1 MPRIRH
7 QLPNGLSLLRLI
19 LAPVL
24 LTLAWLGQ
32 ADAFLVVLVVAFATD
47 AADGFLARRFGVTS
61 ERGARLDSYADLA
74 TWCVLV
80 PSVWLLRPDFVE
92 AELGWITLA
101 ASGLLA
107 AGVVAFI
114 RFGRLPSYHTWGAKL
129 AAISLAGA
137 LVAVLAGSP
146 AWPLQVAT
154 LVAFFS
160 QIEEIAISVVL
171 ERPRTDVRSL
181 WHAARLR

>member
-7 QLPNGLSLLRLI
+7 RLPNGLSLLRLG
-19 LAPVL
+19 LAPIL
-24 LTLAWLGQ
+24 LALAWLGQ
-32 ADAFLVVLVVAFATD
+32 ADAFLVLLITAFATD
-47 AADGFLARRFGVTS
+47 AADGFLARRLGVTS
-61 ERGARLDSYADLA
+61 ERGARLDSHADLA

-80 PSVWLLRPDFVE
+80 PSFWLLRPDFVE

-101 ASGLLA
+101 AAGLLA

-129 AAISLAGA
+129 AAISLAFA
-137 LVAVLAGSP
+137 LVAVLAGAP

-154 LVAFFS
+154 LVAFVS
-160 QIEEIAISVVL
+160 QVEEIAITIVL
-171 ERPRTDVRSL
+171 ERPQADVPSL
-181 WHAARLR
+181 WHAARLQ